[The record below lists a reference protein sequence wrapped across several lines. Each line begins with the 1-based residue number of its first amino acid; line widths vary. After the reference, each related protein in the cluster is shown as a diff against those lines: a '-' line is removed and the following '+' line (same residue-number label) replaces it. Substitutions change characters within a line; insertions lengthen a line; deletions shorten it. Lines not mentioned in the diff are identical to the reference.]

1 MPLTWENTPPGALT
15 RFRRPAY
22 TGAPMAANDQRDDR
36 WSGMGTGWSITS
48 TMIGGI
54 ATCGLLGYLLDLLFG
69 IERVFLPIGF
79 VLGGGLGA
87 YIIWLRYGRE
97 ERDET

>member
-1 MPLTWENTPPGALT
+1 
-15 RFRRPAY
+15 
-22 TGAPMAANDQRDDR
+22 MAANEQRSDR

-54 ATCGLLGYLLDLLFG
+54 ATLGVLGHLIDLLFG

-79 VLGGGLGA
+79 VLGGGFGT
-87 YIIWLRYGRE
+87 YIIWLRYGRGE
-97 ERDET
+97 GEGT